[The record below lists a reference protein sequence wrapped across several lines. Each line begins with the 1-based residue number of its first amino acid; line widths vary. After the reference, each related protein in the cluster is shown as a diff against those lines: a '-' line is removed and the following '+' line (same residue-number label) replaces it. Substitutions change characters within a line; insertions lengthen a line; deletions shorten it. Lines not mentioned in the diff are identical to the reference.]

1 MAEGL
6 VKGQRIFAAHLAA
19 KTGLDPRVIGA
30 WLKSEQSGSAAE
42 GYEKRGYYDWLNIAN
57 TDSGPASG
65 SNSSAWRNPVS
76 AANATAEW
84 IQGRGQI
91 AKEYGK
97 PAAGIRRI
105 LSTASKDPQAQIDA
119 IGSSG
124 WATAPDYG
132 SKIGALFNEL
142 RGDKSLVHEAQRAG
156 DASLYDNHTASA
168 AASLAAMGLTGP
180 QATLNA
186 QGAAE
191 GPQSAD
197 MSELLRSLVQK
208 PPAESSVA
216 ATQLARPATSGG
228 PAQAGGPRVPAP
240 LSSPAPAE
248 GERQDA
254 ILSLVRKLS
263 QDSEATPTTT
273 PTEAG
278 AAPQAVHPEVANGEA
293 LHPDKVT
300 QLKGLVQFD
309 GKPVAA
315 WIGHILQYVE
325 KVTNGKVKPE
335 VESGY
340 RSEAEQER
348 IYNSGVRP
356 AAKPGSSKHE
366 LKAFPGGAVDLE
378 NAAEVAKVIERSPY
392 AHLLVYAGGKDPVH
406 LSHPVNGTY

>member
-1 MAEGL
+1 MAEAL

-30 WLKSEQSGSAAE
+30 WLKSEQSGSAAT

-65 SNSSAWRNPVS
+65 ANSSAWRNPVS

-84 IQGRGQI
+84 IKGRGQI

-97 PAAGIRRI
+97 PAAGITRI
-105 LSTASKDPQAQIDA
+105 LSAAGKDPQAQINA

-142 RGDKSLVHEAQRAG
+142 RSDKSLVHEAQRAG
-156 DASLYDNHTASA
+156 DASLYDNHTATA
-168 AASLAAMGLTGP
+168 AASLAAMGLSGP
-180 QATLNA
+180 HAALDG

-191 GPQSAD
+191 GQQSTD
-197 MSELLRSLVQK
+197 LSELLKALAQK
-208 PPAESSVA
+208 PPAESTVA
-216 ATQLARPATSGG
+216 ATQLARPASSGG
-228 PAQAGGPRVPAP
+228 PAQTGGPRVPAP

-254 ILSLVRKLS
+254 ILGLVRKLS
-263 QDSEATPTTT
+263 QDSAAMPTAAT
-273 PTEAG
+273 TEAASAP
-278 AAPQAVHPEVANGEA
+278 AALHPEVANGEA

-300 QLKGLVQFD
+300 QLQGLVHID

-340 RSEAEQER
+340 RSEAEQRR
-348 IYNSGVRP
+348 IYDSGVRP

-366 LKAFPGGAVDLE
+366 LKAFPGGAVDLK
-378 NAAEVAKVIERSPY
+378 NAAEVAKVIARSPY
-392 AHLLVYAGGKDPVH
+392 AHLLVYAGAKDSVH